1 MKRKKDLPEAQIP
14 RQTESA
20 EEPTLSES
28 LELDD
33 ILQDFRGDVP
43 SEPSAPQ
50 EEPEWTEDTVRLDRA
65 ALREQLEE
73 APLPQEKPPKR
84 REKKK
89 KKAAQ
94 AKAAPQTQPRS
105 DDTVRLD
112 RSLIT
117 AKAAELEEKT
127 VRFSPPAS
135 EEAQNRAREGRPT
148 RVYTPEE
155 KKSLTPISY
164 EEDVL
169 TPEDRAEIAETA
181 AKPTAE
187 ARTEAVPE
195 GPKSPGTPAS
205 GWKILEKPGKTLEK
219 RYEEA
224 AMGLS
229 GAQVRL
235 FLAALLTAASLIL
248 TALDLFRMLQFRGGV
263 SFLPFLQIV
272 LFLLCALM
280 CHDVAVEGLLRLFR
294 LRPNAHTVLFV
305 LLVFTAIDGV
315 ECILTG
321 RSPYSGLTCLNLT
334 MALWADCQNRSR
346 ICETIEVVR
355 RTASADAALRE
366 SSFWEGKDGV
376 LRGRGDVERLY
387 ADQEKVPGAI
397 LARDIYLL
405 CALVAA
411 LVLSGLTC
419 KGSFP
424 QFTRSFTGILLAG
437 CPAWLLVAVSRPW
450 SNAAHRLKA
459 HGAALSGWAGAKAAR
474 GRLAVPLSDRD
485 LFPADKLRMN
495 GMKLY
500 PDVDPDKT
508 IAYGAAAICAADSG
522 LSGIF
527 TELVQRRNLR
537 TCRATNL
544 RRYDNGGIS
553 ADVGQDSV
561 LAGSMAFMQAMGVDL
576 PEGTRVNQ
584 AVYVAVNGFLGG
596 VFAVN
601 YAVTRAAV
609 GGLNTL
615 VRSSGVT
622 PVLIAQDF
630 VITPQFL
637 HARFKTNP
645 GRIVFPNPRER
656 AALAQRRPSEQAKQI
671 ALLTRP
677 EFSSLAKAVTCG
689 RTLYA
694 SAMWSTAVGLLSGIL
709 GLAIAGVLVWI
720 GALVTLSAANLLLFA
735 LLWSIPMW
743 ILTGL
748 VRSA

>member
-1 MKRKKDLPEAQIP
+1 MSVKRKKNLTVPQIP
-14 RQTESA
+14 QELESA

-33 ILQDFRGDVP
+33 ILQDFREDA
-43 SEPSAPQ
+43 SHQTAPPP
-50 EEPEWTEDTVRLDRA
+50 EEPEWIEDTVRLDRA
-65 ALREQLEE
+65 ALRETLQE
-73 APLPQEKPPKR
+73 APLPAEKPQKR
-84 REKKK
+84 RGKKK
-89 KKAAQ
+89 NKAAPAKAAQ
-94 AKAAPQTQPRS
+94 PQPGAG
-105 DDTVRLD
+105 DTVRLD
-112 RSLIT
+112 RSLIR
-117 AKAAELEEKT
+117 AMAAEQEERT

-135 EEAQNRAREGRPT
+135 EEAKCRAQEGAPT
-148 RVYTPEE
+148 RVYGPEE
-155 KKSLTPISY
+155 TEHLAPISY

-181 AKPTAE
+181 AEQAE
-187 ARTEAVPE
+187 KTGEK
-195 GPKSPGTPAS
+195 KSVQGEKFSNAE
-205 GWKILEKPGKTLEK
+205 WKVLEKPGKTLEK

-235 FLAALLTAASLIL
+235 FLAVLLTAASLIL
-248 TALDLFRMLQFRGGV
+248 TALDLFRVLQFRGGA
-263 SFLPFLQIV
+263 SFLPFLQMV

-280 CHDVAVEGLLRLFR
+280 CYDVAVEGLLRLFR
-294 LRPNAHTVLFV
+294 LRPDAHTVLLV

-315 ECILTG
+315 ECILSG

-334 MALWADCQNRSR
+334 LALWADCQNRSR

-355 RTASADAALRE
+355 RTSTVDAALRE

-376 LRGRGDVERLY
+376 LRGRGDVDRFY
-387 ADQEKVPGAI
+387 TDQDKVPGAVR
-397 LARDIYLL
+397 ARDIYLL
-405 CALVAA
+405 CAMAAA
-411 LVLSGLTC
+411 LILSALTC
-419 KGSFP
+419 GGSFP
-424 QFTRSFTGILLAG
+424 RFTWSFTGILLAG
-437 CPAWLLVAVSRPW
+437 CPAWILVAVSRPW

-474 GRLAVPLSDRD
+474 GKLAVPLSDRD
-485 LFPADKLRMN
+485 LFPEDKLRMN

-553 ADVGQDSV
+553 AEVGQDSV

-609 GGLNTL
+609 GGVNTL

-622 PVLIAQDF
+622 PVLTAQDF

-637 HARFKTNP
+637 HQRFKTNP
-645 GRIVFPNPRER
+645 GRIVFPTTQER
-656 AALAQRRPSEQAKQI
+656 AALTQRRPSEQARQI

-677 EFSSLAKAVTCG
+677 EFASLAKAVTCG
-689 RTLYA
+689 RTFYA

-709 GLAIAGVLVWI
+709 GLTIAGVLTWI
-720 GALVTLSAANLLLFA
+720 GALATLSAANLLLFA

>member
-1 MKRKKDLPEAQIP
+1 MKRKKDLPEAPVP
-14 RQTESA
+14 RQPESA
-20 EEPTLSES
+20 EEPILSES

-33 ILQDFRGDVP
+33 ILQDFRGKAP
-43 SEPSAPQ
+43 GEPSAPQ
-50 EEPEWTEDTVRLDRA
+50 QEPEWTEDTVRLDRSE
-65 ALREQLEE
+65 LRERLQE
-73 APLPQEKPPKR
+73 APPQREKPKKR
-84 REKKK
+84 RKKK
-89 KKAAQ
+89 KTAVPPET
-94 AKAAPQTQPRS
+94 PQPS
-105 DDTVRLD
+105 GDNGDTVRLD

-135 EEAQNRAREGRPT
+135 EEALNRAREGGPT

-155 KKSLTPISY
+155 KKALTPISY

-181 AKPTAE
+181 AEPTE
-187 ARTEAVPE
+187 TPE
-195 GPKSPGTPAS
+195 GEPSTKPPKSKSS
-205 GWKILEKPGKTLEK
+205 GWKVLEKQGKTLEK

-235 FLAALLTAASLIL
+235 VLAALLTAASLIL
-248 TALDLFRMLQFRGGV
+248 TALDLFRVLQFRGGV

-280 CHDVAVEGLLRLFR
+280 CHDVAVEGLLGLFR
-294 LRPNAHTVLFV
+294 LRPDANTVLFV

-315 ECILTG
+315 ECILSG

-346 ICETIEVVR
+346 VCETIEVVR
-355 RTASADAALRE
+355 RSAGVDAVLRE
-366 SSFWEGKDGV
+366 PSFWEGKDGV
-376 LRGRGDVERLY
+376 LRGRGDVDRLY
-387 ADQEKVPGAI
+387 MDQEKVPGAVR
-397 LARDIYLL
+397 ARDIYLF
-405 CALVAA
+405 CAMAAA

-419 KGSFP
+419 QGSFP
-424 QFTRSFTGILLAG
+424 QFARSFTGILLAG

-485 LFPADKLRMN
+485 LFPEDKLRMN

-527 TELVQRRNLR
+527 TELAQRRNLR

-553 ADVGQDSV
+553 AEVGQDSV

-609 GGLNTL
+609 GGVNTL

-622 PVLIAQDF
+622 PVLTAQDF

-637 HARFKTNP
+637 HQRFKTNP
-645 GRIVFPNPRER
+645 SRIVFPTTRER
-656 AALAQRRPSEQAKQI
+656 AALTQRRPSEQARQI

-677 EFSSLAKAVTCG
+677 EFASLAKAVTCG
-689 RTLYA
+689 RTFYA

-709 GLAIAGVLVWI
+709 GLAIAGVLTWI
-720 GALVTLSAANLLLFA
+720 GALATLSAANLLLFA
-735 LLWSIPMW
+735 LLWSVPMW

>member
-1 MKRKKDLPEAQIP
+1 MKRKKDRTPPELPK
-14 RQTESA
+14 
-20 EEPTLSES
+20 EPEREGEPMLSES

-33 ILQDFRGDVP
+33 ILQDFRETPGQEKVP
-43 SEPSAPQ
+43 AAPAETQ
-50 EEPEWTEDTVRLDRA
+50 EEAGQDTIRLDQE
-65 ALREQLEE
+65 ALREQLRE
-73 APLPQEKPPKR
+73 APPPAEKQKKR
-84 REKKK
+84 RERKRKKK
-89 KKAAQ
+89 D
-94 AKAAPQTQPRS
+94 APPVTPA
-105 DDTVRLD
+105 DTGDTVRLD
-112 RSLIT
+112 RSLIM

-135 EEAQNRAREGRPT
+135 EEAGNRTREGGPT
-148 RVYTPEE
+148 RVYTPEGA
-155 KKSLTPISY
+155 KPLSPIFY

-181 AKPTAE
+181 AESPK
-187 ARTEAVPE
+187 TEPE
-195 GPKSPGTPAS
+195 G
-205 GWKILEKPGKTLEK
+205 WKVLEKPGKTLEK

-224 AMGLS
+224 AMGLA

-235 FLAALLTAASLIL
+235 FLAAMLTAASLLL
-248 TALDLFRMLQFRGGV
+248 TALDLFRVLQLRGGA
-263 SFLPFLQIV
+263 SFLPFLQMV

-280 CHDVAVEGLLRLFR
+280 CYEVAVEGLLRLFR
-294 LRPNAHTVLFV
+294 LRPDAHTVLFV

-315 ECILTG
+315 GCILSG
-321 RSPYSGLTCLNLT
+321 RSPYSGLTCLNFT
-334 MALWADCQNRSR
+334 MALWSDCQNRSR

-355 RTASADAALRE
+355 KSTSVDAAVRE
-366 SSFWEGKDGV
+366 PGFWEGKDGV
-376 LRGRGDVERLY
+376 LRSRGDVDRLY
-387 ADQEKVPGAI
+387 EEQEKVPGAVRV
-397 LARDIYLL
+397 RDIYLL
-405 CALVAA
+405 CALAAA

-419 KGSFP
+419 GGNFP
-424 QFTRSFTGILLAG
+424 AFARSFTGILLAG

-459 HGAALSGWAGAKAAR
+459 HGAALSGWAGARAAR
-474 GRLAVPLSDRD
+474 GKLAVPLSDRD

-500 PDVDPDKT
+500 PDVDPDQT
-508 IAYGAAAICAADSG
+508 IAYGAAAICASGSG

-527 TELVQRRNLR
+527 TELAQRRNLR

-553 ADVGQDSV
+553 AEVGQDSV

-622 PVLIAQDF
+622 PVLTAQDF
-630 VITPQFL
+630 VITPQFIHL
-637 HARFKTNP
+637 RFKTNP
-645 GRIVFPNPRER
+645 ARIVFPNPRER
-656 AALAQRRPSEQAKQI
+656 AALTQRRPSEQAQQI

-677 EFSSLAKAVTCG
+677 EFASLAKSVTCG
-689 RTLYA
+689 RTLYS
-694 SAMWSTAVGLLSGIL
+694 SALWSTAAGLLSGAL
-709 GLAIAGVLVWI
+709 GLAIGGVLAWI
-720 GALVTLSAANLLLFA
+720 GAIGTLTAGNLLLYA